1 MDSVKAYKT
10 IVYIDGYNLYYSML
24 TGSRYKWLDLHL
36 LMGDVIKDAY
46 PNMRANI
53 EQIKFFTAPIMGKYA
68 SDPESPNRQTRY
80 HNALKFAPSGYTE
93 VITGKHSEVTKKGY
107 PTEAGFGNGDPILVT
122 VMEEK

>member
-53 EQIKFFTAPIMGKYA
+53 EQIKFFTAPIMG
-68 SDPESPNRQTRY
+68 
-80 HNALKFAPSGYTE
+80 
-93 VITGKHSEVTKKGY
+93 
-107 PTEAGFGNGDPILVT
+107 
-122 VMEEK
+122 